1 MPADPSSAATSHEIA
16 RKSRSN
22 LAIAL
27 SCLPGERKRDMIS
40 FYAFCRL
47 LDDIADDP
55 DVPIETRRAEM
66 NRWRQAILDQDRS
79 THPVLTEALD
89 LSRKYEF
96 ERSLLI
102 EILDGMASDL
112 EGDRFETWEELLA
125 YCYKVASAV
134 GLVSIEIFGYQ
145 NPRCREYAVN
155 LGYAL
160 QLTNILRD
168 VGQDARDT
176 GRIYLSRDL
185 MAAHGIT
192 EEQILS
198 EHSNEHLHGLL
209 KEVHDRARAYFE
221 KAESILPAEDRPSMI
236 AAEMMAQVYGE
247 ILEKLRSRGFRVFD
261 ERVSLHPLKKVLILT
276 LFLARRFLNSL

>member
-1 MPADPSSAATSHEIA
+1 MPADRSPPATSHDIA

-22 LAIAL
+22 LAITL
-27 SCLPGERKRDMIS
+27 SCLPGERKSDMIS

-55 DVPIETRRAEM
+55 NTPVHERRLEM
-66 NRWRQAILDQDRS
+66 NRWRQAILNLDRT
-79 THPVLTEALD
+79 THPVLTEVLD
-89 LSRKYEF
+89 LSSKYEID
-96 ERSLLI
+96 RSLFL

-112 EGDRFETWEELLA
+112 ETDRFESWDELLK

-160 QLTNILRD
+160 QLTNIIRD

-176 GRIYLSRDL
+176 GRIYISRDIL
-185 MAAHGIT
+185 AAHQVS
-192 EEQILS
+192 EDQILS
-198 EHSNEHLHGLL
+198 GRYDDHFRGLMQ
-209 KEVHDRARAYFE
+209 EMHDRALVYFRE
-221 KAESILPAEDRPSMI
+221 AESILPLEDRSSMI
-236 AAEMMAQVYGE
+236 AAEMMAQVYRE
-247 ILEKLRSRGFRVFD
+247 ILEKVRSSGFRVFE
-261 ERVSLHPLKKVLILT
+261 ERVSLHPLKKILILS
-276 LFLARRFLNSL
+276 RFLMRRLLNSW

>member
-1 MPADPSSAATSHEIA
+1 MSADRSLSATSHDIA

-55 DVPIETRRAEM
+55 NTPIQERREEM
-66 NRWRQAILDQDRS
+66 DRWRQAILNQDRT
-79 THPVLTEALD
+79 THPVLTETLD
-89 LSRKYEF
+89 LSLKYHID
-96 ERSLLI
+96 RSLFI

-112 EGDRFETWEELLA
+112 EADRFETWDELLA

-145 NPRCREYAVN
+145 NPGCREYAIN

-176 GRIYLSRDL
+176 GRIYLSRDIL
-185 MAAHGIT
+185 AAHQVS

-198 EHSNEHLHGLL
+198 GRYDDHFLGLMQD
-209 KEVHDRARAYFE
+209 VHDRALAYFE
-221 KAESILPAEDRPSMI
+221 KADSVLPPEDRSSMI
-236 AAEMMAQVYGE
+236 AAEMMARVYGE
-247 ILEKLRSRGFRVFD
+247 ILQKVKSHGFRVFD
-261 ERVSLHPLKKVLILT
+261 ERVSLHPLKKVWILSQ
-276 LFLARRFLNSL
+276 FLVRRLLSSL